1 MKVSPRRA
9 KSALSI
15 MVTVKREKEEGSSDT
30 SRAAFFFLR
39 QGLGGKGAESSAQSP
54 DGPLAQLQ
62 DRLKSALRLNIY
74 TTLYIS

>member
-30 SRAAFFFLR
+30 SRAAFFCAK
-39 QGLGGKGAESSAQSP
+39 GLAVRELSHPPRVLMA
-54 DGPLAQLQ
+54 